1 MPGRKPW
8 HDSPY
13 DEHGMPLGVETVD
26 YDNAEEVKKHMVQ
39 DKYVPEIPL
48 NDPEYQPKQMSK
60 TFTGQRPL
68 AKKNFNTAVTEQPEI
83 PNVVDIEDPA
93 ERRELIVSEA
103 EDKGFR
109 EVPELPKVASD
120 DDIKAVKED
129 REEVR
134 DAEEKP
140 EDEKPEPDF
149 LAILN
154 ATDKKD
160 EDNDGVQK

>member
-103 EDKGFR
+103 EDKGFS

-120 DDIKAVKED
+120 EDIQNVKDEREKDEDDD
-129 REEVR
+129 
-134 DAEEKP
+134 
-140 EDEKPEPDF
+140 PDF
-149 LAILN
+149 LKILN

>member
-13 DEHGMPLGVETVD
+13 DEHGMPLACEYAD
-26 YDNAEEVKKHMVQ
+26 YDNAEEVKQKMVQ

-48 NDPEYQPKQMSK
+48 NDPEYQPRQMSK

-68 AKKNFNTAVTEQPEI
+68 TKKNFNTAITEQPEV
-83 PNVVDIEDPA
+83 PDVVDIEDPA
-93 ERRELIVSEA
+93 ERRDLLVSEA

-120 DDIKAVKED
+120 EDIQAVKDD
-129 REEVR
+129 REEKKN
-134 DAEEKP
+134 EEEESESEEPAKEP
-140 EDEKPEPDF
+140 EQEPLF
-149 LAILN
+149 LKN
-154 ATDKKD
+154 FGEDKKD
-160 EDNDGVQK
+160 DK

>member
-68 AKKNFNTAVTEQPEI
+68 AKKNFNTAVTEQPEV

-103 EDKGFR
+103 EDKGFS

-120 DDIKAVKED
+120 EDIQDVKDEREKDEDDD
-129 REEVR
+129 
-134 DAEEKP
+134 
-140 EDEKPEPDF
+140 PDF
-149 LAILN
+149 LKILN

>member
-68 AKKNFNTAVTEQPEI
+68 AKKNFNTAVTEQPEV

-103 EDKGFR
+103 EDKGFS

-120 DDIKAVKED
+120 EDIQDVKDEREKDED
-129 REEVR
+129 S
-134 DAEEKP
+134 D
-140 EDEKPEPDF
+140 PDF
-149 LAILN
+149 LKILN

>member
-68 AKKNFNTAVTEQPEI
+68 AKKNFNTAVTEQPEV

-103 EDKGFR
+103 EDKGFS

-120 DDIKAVKED
+120 EDIQNVKDEREKDEDDD
-129 REEVR
+129 
-134 DAEEKP
+134 
-140 EDEKPEPDF
+140 PDF
-149 LAILN
+149 LKILN